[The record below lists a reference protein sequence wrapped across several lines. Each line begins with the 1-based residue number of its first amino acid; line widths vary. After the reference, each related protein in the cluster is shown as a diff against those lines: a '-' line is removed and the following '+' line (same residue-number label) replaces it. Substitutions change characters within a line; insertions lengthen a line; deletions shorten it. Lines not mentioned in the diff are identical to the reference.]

1 MDPYVTSQIAES
13 HRESA
18 ESVWECTPF
27 TLETAHRLTNI
38 FFFLPVLGFLD
49 RYQSTIAKSLKF
61 PGPQLYF
68 TQHEFIEQHSN
79 DCLDDAHCP
88 PSLDI

>member
-1 MDPYVTSQIAES
+1 M
-13 HRESA
+13 H
-18 ESVWECTPF
+18 
-27 TLETAHRLTNI
+27 TLYLRDCPQADQHL